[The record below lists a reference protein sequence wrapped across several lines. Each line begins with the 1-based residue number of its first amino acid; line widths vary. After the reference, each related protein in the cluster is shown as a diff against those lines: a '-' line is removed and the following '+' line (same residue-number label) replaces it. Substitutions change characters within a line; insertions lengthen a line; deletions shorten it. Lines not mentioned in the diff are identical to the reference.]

1 MGQDELGGAP
11 QLRVSRPNRSPGM
24 PEPEPTSG
32 ERARA
37 ERVRVGSLRLDVLK
51 RSEAIDAIVRLVR
64 DGRGGT
70 VFTPNVDHIVQA
82 EHNEVFREAYERT
95 SLSLVDGTPV
105 LWAARLLGTPLPEKL
120 SGSDMFDPLI
130 ERAEHEHLRVVLL
143 GGGPGVAELAAD
155 KLRAR
160 LPKLQIVD
168 TLAPRLGLAATDEEQ
183 ACVERLV
190 QAKADLIFV
199 CLGAPKQELFS
210 DRNRQALA
218 PAVLV
223 CFGAAVDFAA
233 GTIPRAP
240 GWVSRAGLEW
250 AFRLGREPRRLAS
263 RYLLRDPEFL
273 KIVAL
278 QALSRSS

>member
-1 MGQDELGGAP
+1 LSKA
-11 QLRVSRPNRSPGM
+11 S
-24 PEPEPTSG
+24 
-32 ERARA
+32 
-37 ERVRVGSLRLDVLK
+37 
-51 RSEAIDAIVRLVR
+51 AIDAIMGLVR
-64 DGRGGT
+64 EGHGGT

-82 EHNEVFREAYERT
+82 EHDLAFREAYGRT
-95 SLSLVDGTPV
+95 ALSLVDGTPV

-120 SGSDMFDPLI
+120 SGSDMFDPLL
-130 ERAEHEHLRVVLL
+130 ERAAAEGLRIVLL
-143 GGGPGVAELAAD
+143 GGGPGVAELAA
-155 KLRAR
+155 KNLRER

-168 TLAPRLGLAATDEEQ
+168 TLAPRLGLSVTDEER

-190 QAKADLIFV
+190 KAKADLVFV

-223 CFGAAVDFAA
+223 GFGAAVDFAA
-233 GTIPRAP
+233 GTVPRAP
-240 GWVSRAGLEW
+240 AWVSRAGLEW
-250 AFRLGREPRRLAS
+250 AFRLAREPRRLAA

-278 QALSRSS
+278 QAFSRSA

>member
-1 MGQDELGGAP
+1 MGQDELGGSP
-11 QLRVSRPNRSPGM
+11 QLRVSTLNQSQGALG
-24 PEPEPTSG
+24 PEG
-32 ERARA
+32 K
-37 ERVRVGSLRLDVLK
+37 RVRVGALQLDVIN
-51 RSEAIDAIVRLVR
+51 RFEAIDAIARLVR
-64 DGRGGT
+64 EGRGGT

-82 EHNEVFREAYERT
+82 EHNEVFREAYDRT

-130 ERAEHEHLRVVLL
+130 ERAEQEQMRVVLL
-143 GGGPGVAELAAD
+143 GGGPGVAELAAS
-155 KLRAR
+155 KLRER

-168 TLAPRLGLAATDEEQ
+168 TLAPRIGLTATDEEK

-190 QAKADLIFV
+190 KAKADLIFV

-210 DRNRQALA
+210 DRNREALA

-240 GWVSRAGLEW
+240 GWVSKAGLEW

-273 KIVAL
+273 KIVAV